1 MATTSGTVNG
11 GTPGLANGSGTTV
24 CISQLDWIRSE
35 TDTAVTYTLGVYIY
49 CVRYGYSTSSVLS
62 TSLSC
67 PGQTTRSTSNGSCDL
82 SAGGRAKLSGNWT
95 YTFAKTTS
103 NYTRAITFSL
113 TSTGSSVSGTSSG
126 SLSVSVPP
134 LTSHK
139 VSYNS
144 NGGSGSIGQ
153 QTKYYGTNITLSDG
167 SNFTR
172 TNHTLTGWNTKA
184 DGTGTA
190 YALGATYTVNS
201 TTNITLYAQWH
212 MDYIKPTITNAKAYR
227 VANGSSSEPHD
238 DGTYIYTSFS
248 YTGGKQPSD
257 TSYTPP
263 DYVLSINGTP
273 VSSGTLSASGDWP
286 TSTIAYGT
294 YATNESHSV
303 TIKLSDN
310 NDREGITISLTVG
323 LSVFPIDLL
332 AANDGTYMGI
342 MTAAK
347 QPDILRMPSAKVL
360 GQVSADS
367 VSSSSIIINESTMV
381 DFVVVQG
388 QQAVVPS
395 TAPTGFGTGYWRW
408 REWKSGKVE
417 IWYNGTV
424 TLNNATAGNA
434 GGLYRYLRRIT
445 FPNNYSLYKCICIVD
460 GTSAGGWLNCG
471 GLFNASEVHQEPYT
485 KFEAMAYRINSRPDQ
500 DQTNVNVYICGQ
512 TTSN

>member
-11 GTPGLANGSGTTV
+11 GTPGLTNGSGTTV

-35 TDTAVTYTLGVYIY
+35 TETAVTYTLGVYIY

-62 TSLSC
+62 TSLTC
-67 PGQTTRSTSNGSCDL
+67 QGQTTRSTTNGSCDL

-95 YTFAKTTS
+95 YTFQKTTS
-103 NYTRAITFSL
+103 NYTRTIGFAV
-113 TSTGSSVSGTSSG
+113 TSNGSSVSGTSSG
-126 SLSVSVPP
+126 SLGVSVPA

-153 QTKYYGTNITLSDG
+153 QTKYYGTNITLSNG
-167 SNFTR
+167 SPFTR
-172 TNHTLTGWNTKA
+172 TNHTLTGWNTSP

-257 TSYTPP
+257 TLYTPP
-263 DYVLSINGTP
+263 KYILSINDHE
-273 VSSGTLSASGDWP
+273 VSRGQLSASGNWP
-286 TSTIAYGT
+286 TSAIAYGT
-294 YATNESHSV
+294 YAIDASNSV
-303 TIKLSDN
+303 SIKLYDDN
-310 NDREGITISLTVG
+310 DPEGITISLTVG

-332 AANDGTYMGI
+332 ATNDGTYMGI
-342 MTAAK
+342 MTAARSGH
-347 QPDILRMPSAKVL
+347 ILTMQSAEVL
-360 GQVSADS
+360 GQISADS
-367 VSSSSIIINESTMV
+367 VSSLSIIINGSTMV
-381 DFVVVQG
+381 DFVVAQG
-388 QQAVVPS
+388 QQSV
-395 TAPTGFGTGYWRW
+395 TDFGTGYWRW

-417 IWYNGTV
+417 IWYYGSVKLDTTGGSGQV
-424 TLNNATAGNA
+424 S
-434 GGLYRYLRRIT
+434 GLYRYLRRIT
-445 FPNNYSLYKCICIVD
+445 FPNNYSLYKCFCTVD

-471 GLFNASEVHQEPYT
+471 GLFNASDVHQEPYT
-485 KFEAMAYRINSRPDQ
+485 KFEAMAYRISSRPDQ
-500 DQTNVNVYICGQ
+500 EQTNVNVYICGEK
-512 TTSN
+512 TSN

>member
-11 GTPGLANGSGTTV
+11 GTPGLTNGSGTTV

-35 TDTAVTYTLGVYIY
+35 TETAVTYTLGVYIY

-62 TSLSC
+62 TSLAC
-67 PGQTTRSTSNGSCDL
+67 PGQTTRSTTNGSCDL

-95 YTFAKTTS
+95 YTFQKTTS
-103 NYTRAITFSL
+103 NYTRTIGFAV
-113 TSTGSSVSGTSSG
+113 TSTGASVSGTSSG
-126 SLSVSVPP
+126 SLSVSVPH

-153 QTKYYGTNITLSDG
+153 QTKYYGTNITLSNG
-167 SNFTR
+167 SAFTR

-201 TTNITLYAQWH
+201 TTDITLFAQWH

-227 VANGSSSEPHD
+227 VNNSSSSEPHD

-257 TSYTPP
+257 PSYTPP
-263 DYVLSINGTP
+263 SYILSINGNE
-273 VSSGTLSASGDWP
+273 VSRGTLSASGDWP
-286 TSTIAYGT
+286 TSAIAYGT

-303 TIKLSDN
+303 SIKLYDTTY
-310 NDREGITISLTVG
+310 DPEGITVSLTVG

-342 MTAAK
+342 MTAAR
-347 QPDILRMPSAKVL
+347 PGHILSMPSAEVL

-367 VSSSSIIINESTMV
+367 VSSLSIVINGSTMV
-381 DFVVVQG
+381 DFVVAQSQKSV
-388 QQAVVPS
+388 
-395 TAPTGFGTGYWRW
+395 TDFGTGYWRW

-417 IWYNGTV
+417 IWYFGSVKLDTIGGTGQV
-424 TLNNATAGNA
+424 

-445 FPNNYSLYKCICIVD
+445 FPNNYRLYKCMGIVN
-460 GTSAGGWLNCG
+460 GTLAGGWLNCG
-471 GLFNASEVHQEPYT
+471 GLFNSSDVHSEPFT
-485 KFEAMAYRINSRPDQ
+485 KIEVMAYRISSRPDQ
-500 DQTNVNVYICGQ
+500 TQDNVHIYICGQ
-512 TTSN
+512 KTAN

>member
-11 GTPGLANGSGTTV
+11 GTPGLTNGSGTTV

-35 TDTAVTYTLGVYIY
+35 TETAVTYTLGVYIY

-62 TSLSC
+62 TSLTC
-67 PGQTTRSTSNGSCDL
+67 QGQTTRSTTNGSCDL

-95 YTFAKTTS
+95 YTFQKTTS
-103 NYTRAITFSL
+103 NYTRTIGFAV
-113 TSTGSSVSGTSSG
+113 TSNGSSVSGTSSG
-126 SLSVSVPP
+126 SLAVSVPA

-153 QTKYYGTNITLSDG
+153 QTKYYGTNITLSNG
-167 SNFTR
+167 SPFTR
-172 TNHTLTGWNTKA
+172 TNHTLTGWNTSP

-227 VANGSSSEPHD
+227 VNNSSSSEPHD

-257 TSYTPP
+257 PSYNPP
-263 DYVLSINGTP
+263 NYTLSINGNE
-273 VSSGTLSASGDWP
+273 VSSGTLLASGDWAY
-286 TSTIAYGT
+286 TSTDGT

-303 TIKLSDN
+303 SIKLYDTTY
-310 NDREGITISLTVG
+310 DPEGITVSLTVG

-342 MTAAK
+342 MTAAR
-347 QPDILRMPSAKVL
+347 PGHILSMPSAEVL

-367 VSSSSIIINESTMV
+367 VSSSSIIINGSTMV

-388 QQAVVPS
+388 QQSV
-395 TAPTGFGTGYWRW
+395 TNFGTGYWRW

-417 IWYNGTV
+417 IWYRGAV
-424 TLNNATAGNA
+424 TLNTKSSTA
-434 GGLYRYLRRIT
+434 GLYRNYRRIT
-445 FPNNYSLYKCICIVD
+445 FPNGYALYKCTCIAS
-460 GTSAGGWLNCG
+460 GTTGGSWINCG
-471 GLFNASEVHQEPYT
+471 GLFSSSGNEPYT
-485 KFEAMAYRINSRPDQ
+485 IAEVMTYQINTYPVDN
-500 DQTNVNVYICGQ
+500 QTNVNIYICGQ
-512 TTSN
+512 KTAN